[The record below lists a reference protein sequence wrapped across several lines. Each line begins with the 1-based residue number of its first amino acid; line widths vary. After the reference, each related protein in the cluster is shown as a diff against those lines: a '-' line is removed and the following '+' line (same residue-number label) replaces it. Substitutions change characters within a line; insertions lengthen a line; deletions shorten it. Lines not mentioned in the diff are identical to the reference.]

1 MVRSKYVKLI
11 MPILKQQVDSSP
23 NFVSLSV
30 SWKIIPLY
38 FFSSNIY
45 TFLKRSILKWKCL
58 RLSSA
63 RVKIRQIPHV
73 NVKMTSQFLFKFCII
88 LLCHDTTP
96 LWILSSHFFY
106 FGLKDPIEIP
116 IFRLS
121 SAAVKIGHIP
131 HVSFQT
137 TSQFFFKFGPPLI
150 VMKYNS
156 SVRFQVKH

>member
-1 MVRSKYVKLI
+1 

-131 HVSFQT
+131 HISFQT